1 MEFEWIAIALDDVVW
16 IALAFVFGFLASLV
30 GLPPLVGFLITGF
43 VLGYFGMAGGAV
55 LNKLADLGIT
65 ILLFTV
71 GLKPVVYGWAE
82 T

>member
-1 MEFEWIAIALDDVVW
+1 M
-16 IALAFVFGFLASLV
+16 AFVFGFLASLV